1 MYALKTFSNSTFGK
15 EFSLWKKIYI
25 KIAVLEAN
33 FGLVP

>member
-15 EFSLWKKIYI
+15 EFSLWEKIHI
-25 KIAVLEAN
+25 KIAVLKAI